1 MKFMV
6 YYHDFNRDKI
16 DTFDI
21 FNHNGF
27 REDIKKAIKKY
38 KDKDEFSEILKREL
52 RYYFWSKCEWELIIE
67 ITKDNRIFL
76 SPWVGSREPEKV
88 KIDVTDDI
96 GFDWKGFAE
105 KHINEQIY
113 DNEAKIDVYDQL
125 MYIWDDVISYI
136 WKNRKELRYD
146 KR

>member
-16 DTFDI
+16 DTFNI
-21 FNHNGF
+21 FNHNRF

-125 MYIWDDVISYI
+125 MYVWDDVISYI
-136 WKNRKELRYD
+136 WENRKELRYD

>member
-125 MYIWDDVISYI
+125 MYVWDDVISYI
-136 WKNRKELRYD
+136 WENRKELRYD

>member
-27 REDIKKAIKKY
+27 REDIKKALKKY
-38 KDKDEFSEILKREL
+38 KDKDLFSEILKREF
-52 RYYFWSKCEWELIIE
+52 RYYFWSKCEWELIVE

-76 SPWVGSREPEKV
+76 SPWCGSRDPEKV
-88 KIDVTDDI
+88 KIDVTDNTD
-96 GFDWKGFAE
+96 FDWKGFAE

-113 DNEAKIDVYDQL
+113 DNEAKIDVFDQL
-125 MYIWDDVISYI
+125 MYVWDDIVSYI
-136 WKNRKELRYD
+136 WENRKELYYD